1 MKSLVDQEGSQLG
14 PKPGGGAWMTWMTGV
29 WTGPA
34 FCSAADPGA
43 RLPGFESRLA
53 RLLLRDF
60 TSEPQ
65 FPHLQSELQGA
76 DGRKCLE
83 QGLAH
88 SECWLSAW

>member
-1 MKSLVDQEGSQLG
+1 MDDVDDGRLDRAGFLLG
-14 PKPGGGAWMTWMTGV
+14 ALALT
-29 WTGPA
+29 A
-34 FCSAADPGA
+34 AADPGA